1 MKSKKKYLNY
11 FILILLLIFTFL
23 KTYQLHN
30 NHRFPYHHDE
40 WQHLALS
47 IQATEEGYNKQH
59 NPYLNEPNFHA
70 DLEPGFHLYL
80 SSFFLMTDLNP
91 ILTYQ
96 YFAAIFAVIAGFT
109 IFLCMYRL
117 SKQFIIGILSLI
129 VYISLP
135 TNVNILG
142 KNFFIPLTM
151 AISFMFL
158 FIFYFIVSLKEK
170 NYKKFFFSIIVLALI
185 FFIHP
190 PSFLILLIPAF
201 FELISNFEFIKQ
213 IKTPTKFWLSLIMI
227 FFFFFS
233 IALAWKGSIQ
243 GTIGYI
249 RDLLFFERGWGK
261 LEVTFFIPLLYGLI
275 NTFFA
280 ILGFVK
286 GYKTKLRFF
295 VVLAFFSLAITS
307 MFNVFGFSYI
317 VPYSRAIHYAMLGLV
332 PLTAYGFFVFVK
344 SMIKFLNF
352 EEKKLSTKIFSSISV
367 IIFFVLILNSKY
379 DLNQKYIEYNEPVIY
394 ENDYKTLVW
403 IKNNLAENNIFV
415 TPYFMTSAVYPISKN
430 QVISIIPA
438 QLDGGLIKENLNFY
452 AYSCDD
458 KKVVI
463 NQSKA
468 RYLLSRTEQK
478 CVYLK
483 EIHSENNY
491 IYEII

>member
-1 MKSKKKYLNY
+1 MKLIKKHINY
-11 FILILLLIFTFL
+11 AILLILLIFTFF
-23 KTYQLHN
+23 KTYSLHYN
-30 NHRFPYHHDE
+30 YRFPYHHDE
-40 WQHLALS
+40 WQHLALAT
-47 IQATEEGYNKQH
+47 QAMDEGYNKQH
-59 NPYLNEPNFHA
+59 NPYLNKPNFHP
-70 DLEPGFHLYL
+70 DLESGFHLFL
-80 SSFFLMTDLNP
+80 ANFFLITGINP
-91 ILTYQ
+91 VLSYK
-96 YFAAIFAVIAGFT
+96 YLAAIFSVIAGFT

-170 NYKKFFFSIIVLALI
+170 DYKKFFFSIIVLALI

-190 PSFLILLIPAF
+190 PTFIILLIPAF
-201 FELISNFEFIKQ
+201 FELISKFEFIKQ
-213 IKTPTKFWLSLIMI
+213 TKTPTKFWLSLTII

-233 IALAWKGSIQ
+233 IVLAWKGSIY
-243 GTIGYI
+243 GTINYI

-261 LEVTFFIPLLYGLI
+261 LEITFFIPLLYGLI

-280 ILGFVK
+280 ILSFVK
-286 GYKTKLRFF
+286 GYKTNLRFF
-295 VVLAFFSLAITS
+295 AILAFFSLAITS
-307 MFNVFGFSYI
+307 IFNVFGFSYI

-379 DLNQKYIEYNEPVIY
+379 DLSLQYKEYNEPVIY

-438 QLDGGLIKENLNFY
+438 QLDGGLIKENLNFHT
-452 AYSCDD
+452 YSCED
-458 KKVVI
+458 KKIVI

-483 EIHSENNY
+483 EIYSENNY